1 MEPIIKE
8 TQVIRDHDGGWDRN
22 TSSRSKWAL
31 GLGIF
36 GAAAGGL
43 ALARQGGIGGIVG
56 TGAAPSN
63 TVVYTGPATCPATAT
78 PIWDEIDAITGN
90 MSQAEFKAMEADEN
104 YQKSL
109 EALMTYVAAVQLQM
123 IRPHIEGSPEGKKL
137 LEQHLTNVKFLRKAA
152 LDDVNKKMADF
163 EDYTKNY
170 SHMSWEEYL
179 KTKGG
184 KKK

>member
-1 MEPIIKE
+1 MQDDPI
-8 TQVIRDHDGGWDRN
+8 
-22 TSSRSKWAL
+22 
-31 GLGIF
+31 
-36 GAAAGGL
+36 
-43 ALARQGGIGGIVG
+43 
-56 TGAAPSN
+56 
-63 TVVYTGPATCPATAT
+63 
-78 PIWDEIDAITGN
+78 
-90 MSQAEFKAMEADEN
+90 

-109 EALMTYVAAVQLQM
+109 GELMEYVGAIQLQL
-123 IRPHIEGSPEGKKL
+123 IRPRIEASPEGKKL
-137 LEQHLTNVKFLRKAA
+137 LEQHLTTVKFLRKAA

>member
-1 MEPIIKE
+1 MSGINFNFNRGVDPLLGSTPDYSAHLAELEQAQQAIEQQRQSLLKLA
-8 TQVIRDHDGGWDRN
+8 QN
-22 TSSRSKWAL
+22 TP
-31 GLGIF
+31 GTE
-36 GAAAGGL
+36 
-43 ALARQGGIGGIVG
+43 AR
-56 TGAAPSN
+56 
-63 TVVYTGPATCPATAT
+63 PATAT
-78 PIWDEIDAITGN
+78 PIWDEIDAITDN

-109 EALMTYVAAVQLQM
+109 EALMSYVAAIQLQM
-123 IRPHIEGSPEGKKL
+123 IRPRIEGSPEGKKL

-163 EDYTKNY
+163 ENYTKNY